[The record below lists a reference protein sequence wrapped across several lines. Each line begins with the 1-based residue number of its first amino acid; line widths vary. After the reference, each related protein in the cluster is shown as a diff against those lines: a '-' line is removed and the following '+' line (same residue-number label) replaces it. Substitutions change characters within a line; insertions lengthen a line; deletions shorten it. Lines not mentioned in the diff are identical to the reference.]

1 MESNQQNI
9 PPILESAWRKFAQL
23 DAASVKRSSAHIR
36 LRWWIA
42 TFGVL
47 ATLFAILSAI
57 YPSAFPEIGRL
68 ALRALLISSP
78 IIASALAAY
87 ASKFFASG
95 DWLIARAGAEET
107 LKEIYYFR
115 TVLQN
120 EENRRSWLQE
130 RLSEIQ
136 RTVYHG
142 MNGEMA
148 LEPFKG
154 PLPPLPRFD
163 PKRPTSDPGF
173 TDLTGDEYFRYRLEN
188 ELNWHVK
195 KVNQKQQERVR
206 MQVVILLSGAAGA
219 FLAAVGGPITIW
231 VAFTASLTTTFL
243 GWQELK
249 SLDAVVRNYSKV
261 ILELNIIADHWKNL
275 QDEERTQ
282 TEFFKMVE
290 ATEDV
295 LWSRNTEYIKAM
307 QEALKRSDLEKEA
320 SLINR
325 VIQEQRDADRR
336 FKQAMEDTVVGE
348 VSQSLRK
355 SVDTL
360 SETYKDAFG
369 SLAEEASSDI
379 VRAEL
384 AAMKA
389 ALETMAGKMGLASVL
404 GEIKEEYEGVE
415 INSET
420 PRGVL
425 NDVLDRYPK
434 TDEIKG

>member
-1 MESNQQNI
+1 MESNQQNV

-42 TFGVL
+42 AFGVL
-47 ATLFAILSAI
+47 ATLFAILSAM
-57 YPSAFPEIGRL
+57 YPANFPRIGEL
-68 ALRALLISSP
+68 VLRGLLISSP

-87 ASKFFASG
+87 ANKFFASG

-115 TVLQN
+115 TILKN
-120 EENRRSWLQE
+120 EANRRAWLQQ

-142 MNGEMA
+142 MNGELA
-148 LEPFKG
+148 LEPYTG
-154 PLPPLPRFD
+154 SLPPLPRFD

-173 TDLTGDEYFRYRLEN
+173 NDLSGDEYFKYRVEN

-195 KVNQKQQERVR
+195 KVNQKQRERIQ
-206 MQVVILLSGAAGA
+206 MQVLILLSGAAGA

-243 GWQELK
+243 GWQQLK
-249 SLDAVVRNYSKV
+249 NLDAIVRNYSKV

-275 QDEERTQ
+275 QDNERTP

-325 VIQEQRDADRR
+325 VIQEQRDADRH

-348 VSQSLRK
+348 ASQSLRK

-360 SETYKDAFG
+360 GETYKEAFG
-369 SLAEEASSDI
+369 SLAKEADSEV

-384 AAMKA
+384 ASMKA
-389 ALETMAGKMGLASVL
+389 AWQSMAGKMGPASAL
-404 GEIKEEYEGVE
+404 ESIKEEYQE
-415 INSET
+415 IEITAET
-420 PRGVL
+420 PRGVVNEL
-425 NDVLDRYPK
+425 LSRYPK
-434 TDEIKG
+434 TDEVKG

>member
-1 MESNQQNI
+1 METNQQNR

-23 DAASVKRSSAHIR
+23 DAASVQRSNAHIR

-57 YPSAFPEIGRL
+57 YPDTFPQVGEL
-68 ALRALLISSP
+68 LLRGLLISSP

-120 EENRRSWLQE
+120 EGNRRSWLQE

-148 LEPFKG
+148 LEPYQG
-154 PLPPLPRFD
+154 SLPPLPRFD

-173 TDLTGDEYFRYRLEN
+173 GDLSGDGYFKFRLEN

-195 KVNQKQQERVR
+195 KVNQKQRERVR
-206 MQVVILLSGAAGA
+206 MQVLILLSGAAGA

-249 SLDAVVRNYSKV
+249 NLDAVVRNYSKV

-325 VIQEQRDADRR
+325 VIREQRAADYRL
-336 FKQAMEDTVVGE
+336 KESMQDTVVGG
-348 VSQSLRK
+348 VRQ
-355 SVDTL
+355 TL
-360 SETYKDAFG
+360 DDSTQALGETFEKAFG
-369 SLAEEASSDI
+369 TLAQEAASD
-379 VRAEL
+379 VVQAEL
-384 AAMKA
+384 AAMKES
-389 ALETMAGKMGLASVL
+389 LRNMAGKIGLASAL
-404 GEIKEEYEGVE
+404 DEIKQEYEEVE
-415 INSET
+415 INADT
-420 PRGVL
+420 PRVVL
-425 NDVLDRYPK
+425 NDVLARYPK
-434 TDEIKG
+434 TDEVNG